1 MTVAQSAVSENHERL
16 GRLARLLPR
25 SLRLSLGGEAG
36 DLLRPE
42 SSADQR
48 AFSPG
53 ADQGLR
59 PRGIQ
64 GARARWAH
72 LRSTVES
79 FEQTYLDPLFDQAL
93 ERLAG
98 GNRRRRQ
105 QALITTL
112 ASSTLTPEERAM
124 NRGLYISVTSFALA
138 AAGDFLLPPLRV
150 VSLACLLYNSRAI
163 YAKAYLDLREER
175 RISIDVLT
183 ALTNTIYLASGFWL
197 YGSLSQMSFFFS
209 ARLLSAIQDRFAQDM
224 TAAFSLQS
232 QMVWQ
237 WVQEADLLPGPQ
249 ASRDGSFSPG
259 RAEDALGH
267 GESGGR
273 GQQAPRGH
281 AVQVPL
287 ETIQVGD
294 VVVVQA
300 GEVIP
305 VDGVVKYGSGLVDQ
319 QVLTGEARPVE
330 KSAGD
335 RESAESQ
342 VFAMTLV
349 VSGRLYVAV
358 TQTSQETTAARVG
371 RLLQETQDPR
381 ATQRLQSF
389 ALTERLIAPVLGLSA
404 LSLPLL
410 GPLQAAS
417 LINIH
422 PRRHLI
428 NLSMLSNLSF
438 LLYAT
443 HRDVLIKDGRS
454 LEILKKV
461 DTIVFDKTGTLTQP
475 QPQVSAFHLCA
486 ESEEGESE
494 EGGIEETDM
503 LRYAAAAEQRQ
514 SHPIAKALLAEAAAR
529 NLDLPTVEDATYQVG
544 FGLAVQMTN
553 SAHTADAANSGVTHT
568 VHVGSARFMQMEDI
582 HIPAA
587 IQRVQEAC
595 RLAGHSL
602 VFVAVDG
609 RLQGAIELQIQARDE
624 AAEVIAALK
633 SGYGGQRGGNRQ
645 GETRHIV
652 LVSGDQAAPTAA
664 LAHALGIDEY
674 VAEALPSDKAALIAE
689 LQASGRSVCF
699 VGDGI
704 NDAVALKQADL
715 SISLY
720 GATAAATET
729 AHIVLMRNDLR
740 QMLSLFEMAD
750 EYAVNQRRLTRAM
763 LSPGVLGAF
772 GVLFLGFSLP
782 EMTLL
787 SMLNT
792 TLGTTVAMQPWLRQ
806 HRLVQSAD
814 PDDAVGPTDE

>member
-1 MTVAQSAVSENHERL
+1 MTVVQSAVSENHERL

-25 SLRLSLGGEAG
+25 GRRLSLGGEAR

-42 SSADQR
+42 SSAAQR

-53 ADQGLR
+53 AEPGLR
-59 PRGIQ
+59 PLGMQ

-112 ASSTLTPEERAM
+112 ANSTLTAEERAM
-124 NRGLYISVTSFALA
+124 NRGMYISAMSLALA
-138 AAGDFLLPPLRV
+138 AVGDFLLPPLRV
-150 VSLACLLYNSRAI
+150 LSLACLLYNSRVI
-163 YAKAYLDLREER
+163 YAKAFLDLREER
-175 RISIDVLT
+175 RISIDVLS
-183 ALTNTIYLASGFWL
+183 ALTNTIYLVSGFWL

-209 ARLLSAIQDRFAQDM
+209 GRLLSAIQDRFAQDM

-237 WVQEADLLPGPQ
+237 WVQEADLLPGQETPRES
-249 ASRDGSFSPG
+249 AFGSG

-281 AVQVPL
+281 AVQVLL

-371 RLLQETQDPR
+371 RLLQETRDPR
-381 ATQRLQSF
+381 ATQQLQSLT
-389 ALTERLIAPVLGLSA
+389 LTERLIAPVLGLSA

-410 GPLQAAS
+410 GPLPAAS

-461 DTIVFDKTGTLTQP
+461 DTIVFDKTGTLTRP

-494 EGGIEETDM
+494 EADM

-529 NLDLPTVEDATYQVG
+529 NLDLPAVQGATYQVG
-544 FGLAVQMTN
+544 FGLTVQMTN
-553 SAHTADAANSGVTHT
+553 RAPTAGAADPGVTHT
-568 VHVGSARFMQMEDI
+568 VQVGSARFMQMEDI

-595 RLAGHSL
+595 RLSGHSL
-602 VFVAVDG
+602 IFVAVDR

-633 SGYGGQRGGNRQ
+633 SGDGGQRGGNRQ

-664 LAHALGIDEY
+664 LAHALGIDDY

-689 LQASGRSVCF
+689 LQASGRSVCY

-720 GATAAATET
+720 GATVAATET

-740 QMLSLFEMAD
+740 QLLSLFEMAE

-763 LSPGVLGAF
+763 LSPGAVGAF
-772 GVLFLGFSLP
+772 GVIFLGFSLP

-787 SMLNT
+787 SLLNT

-806 HRLVQSAD
+806 RRLAQLAD